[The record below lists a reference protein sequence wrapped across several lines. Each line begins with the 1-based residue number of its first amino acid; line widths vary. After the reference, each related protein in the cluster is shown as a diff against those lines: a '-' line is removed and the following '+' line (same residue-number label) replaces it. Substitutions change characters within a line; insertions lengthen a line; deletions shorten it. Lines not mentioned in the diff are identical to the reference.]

1 VIGAVLAVF
10 GAPYVQG
17 PPPLAPEPAS
27 RLAEV
32 ETAASTQGG
41 QLTAIEASVGE
52 VQTSVAEL
60 QSLSENLDTTVR
72 SAVEAAVAEV
82 PSRDG
87 QAIAAL
93 GERLDSVAAEVQSL
107 SEAAAAAVDPAPI
120 LSEQGERLQTLD
132 TTVTSLG
139 ERIAAE
145 AARLEAER
153 AQAVT
158 DLQERLGQAAT
169 RLDEVR
175 AAASTE
181 VADASA
187 AMSSEIEAVRGTIE
201 SANAEIA
208 ALKAEIEAMRQAESR
223 AAAAALLVRDI
234 DRSIETGAPFAEPL
248 ERLGEMAAG
257 DAALEQTVAALQPF
271 AADGV
276 PRLDEL
282 RESLAALAD
291 TEPTPEVAG
300 YEWLGKT
307 VENITALVDV
317 RDKGGDID
325 VATGRLAAADQAL
338 REGDLATAIATVE
351 EVAAM
356 DGGIDPA
363 AAEPWLVDAR
373 ARLAAVEAQS
383 QLDAHIREL
392 LTATVN

>member
-1 VIGAVLAVF
+1 
-10 GAPYVQG
+10 
-17 PPPLAPEPAS
+17 
-27 RLAEV
+27 
-32 ETAASTQGG
+32 
-41 QLTAIEASVGE
+41 
-52 VQTSVAEL
+52 
-60 QSLSENLDTTVR
+60 
-72 SAVEAAVAEV
+72 V
-82 PSRDG
+82 PSRAG
-87 QAIAAL
+87 PAIAAL